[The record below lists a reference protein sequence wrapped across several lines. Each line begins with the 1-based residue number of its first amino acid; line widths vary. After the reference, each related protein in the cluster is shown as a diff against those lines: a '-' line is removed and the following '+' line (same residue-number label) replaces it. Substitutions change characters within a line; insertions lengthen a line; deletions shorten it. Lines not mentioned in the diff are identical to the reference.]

1 MKIAM
6 LTNNYKPFIGGV
18 PISIERLANGLE
30 MLGHEVYIFAP
41 TYEGQEAEVNVIR
54 YKSFSQKLAGFI
66 VVPNCFDKIVE
77 KKIRELDVDIIHTHH
92 PMIIGNTAIRLGK
105 KLGIPVVFTYHTKYE
120 EYLHYLVNSNVIHI
134 SNSKI
139 LEVCEKYIR
148 CKMLPKYI
156 RSYGNRCDLLI
167 APSSE
172 IKKNLIEKGI
182 KTPIEILP
190 TGVPDILFNTDYQSA
205 QKIRQHYLNQKKFLF
220 CTVSRLAKE
229 KNIDFIIKGLNLLK
243 NDLGDIFNFIII
255 GDGPEKNRLE
265 LLCGSFNLEDNVFFV
280 GEKPNEI
287 IKEYQAACDL
297 FLFASTSETQGIVL
311 IEAMAAGLSVIAVKS
326 TGVNDVVIDGINGI
340 CTEGYIDKW
349 VNGIKKVI
357 CNKNLKDNLCKGAH
371 ETAISYSSSNIA
383 LIAEKLYGKILNKK
397 KAEEYEKET
406 DSYKANK
413 RYYKFY
419 NHQIFKKG

>member
-1 MKIAM
+1 M
-6 LTNNYKPFIGGV
+6 
-18 PISIERLANGLE
+18 
-30 MLGHEVYIFAP
+30 
-41 TYEGQEAEVNVIR
+41 
-54 YKSFSQKLAGFI
+54 
-66 VVPNCFDKIVE
+66 
-77 KKIRELDVDIIHTHH
+77 
-92 PMIIGNTAIRLGK
+92 
-105 KLGIPVVFTYHTKYE
+105 
-120 EYLHYLVNSNVIHI
+120 
-134 SNSKI
+134 
-139 LEVCEKYIR
+139 
-148 CKMLPKYI
+148 
-156 RSYGNRCDLLI
+156 
-167 APSSE
+167 
-172 IKKNLIEKGI
+172 
-182 KTPIEILP
+182 
-190 TGVPDILFNTDYQSA
+190 
-205 QKIRQHYLNQKKFLF
+205 
-220 CTVSRLAKE
+220 
-229 KNIDFIIKGLNLLK
+229 
-243 NDLGDIFNFIII
+243 
-255 GDGPEKNRLE
+255 
-265 LLCGSFNLEDNVFFV
+265 LCGSLNLEDNVFFV